1 MVFSNEAISYQE
13 KYFQRLLLFKT
24 NFINPLKNNF
34 LVLYQFFSFLAE
46 QRHSCNSDALG
57 LFFYCHEDCHF
68 T

>member
-46 QRHSCNSDALG
+46 QRHSCNSDA
-57 LFFYCHEDCHF
+57 
-68 T
+68 